1 MIEILSVEDT
11 AGTRGVDFRKERENI
26 DCLQARLSPS
36 AKQRRNPSSET
47 PHVFQDLSTRLDRL
61 ATG

>member
-26 DCLQARLSPS
+26 DCLQARLSQS
-36 AKQRRNPSSET
+36 AKQRRNPGSET
-47 PHVFQDLSTRLDRL
+47 PPVY
-61 ATG
+61 